1 MELDKISIQKQLTFI
16 CLHCLGKHQ
25 DSRENKTNRFSEGSD
40 IKCFV
45 LDFHFNS
52 NKRIIGANQNSLL
65 GTYTALLE
73 ATDSCAFNTD
83 RGNVNA
89 VVFLDLKKAFD
100 TVDHDVLL
108 AKLSLYVPGIQESAY
123 DLF

>member
-1 MELDKISIQKQLTFI
+1 MEPYKISIQKQLTFN

-25 DSRENKTNRFSEGSD
+25 DSRENKTNWFSEGSD
-40 IKCFV
+40 IKCFG

-52 NKRIIGANQNSLL
+52 NKRITGANQNSLL

-73 ATDSCAFNTD
+73 AIDSCAFNID

-89 VVFLDLKKAFD
+89 VVFLDLKKVFD
-100 TVDHDVLL
+100 TVDHDVLF
-108 AKLSLYVPGIQESAY
+108 S
-123 DLF
+123 